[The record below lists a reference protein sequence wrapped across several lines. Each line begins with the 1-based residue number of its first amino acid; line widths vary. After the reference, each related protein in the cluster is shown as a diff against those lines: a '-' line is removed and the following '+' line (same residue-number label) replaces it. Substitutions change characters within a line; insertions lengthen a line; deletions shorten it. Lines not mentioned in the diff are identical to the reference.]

1 MAGPP
6 GDADG
11 SLQPVAQG
19 VQNARE
25 LQQRRVSGRVVAD
38 ADVPRV
44 VVAVHEEKL
53 VRIGR
58 AADLGDRQKAG

>member
-1 MAGPP
+1 
-6 GDADG
+6 
-11 SLQPVAQG
+11 
-19 VQNARE
+19 VQHARQ

-44 VVAVHEEKL
+44 VVAVHEQEL
-53 VRIGR
+53 VGVGR